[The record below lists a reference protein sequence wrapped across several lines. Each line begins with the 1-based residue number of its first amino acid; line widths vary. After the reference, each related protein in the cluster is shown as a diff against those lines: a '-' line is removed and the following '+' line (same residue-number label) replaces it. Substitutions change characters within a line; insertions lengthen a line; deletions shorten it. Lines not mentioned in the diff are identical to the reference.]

1 MLTNNGQLK
10 IDQADSLKTESVCQD
25 LILKPKIEP
34 AHVFSQK
41 DNPRLVLANTSG
53 RVAVVI
59 EFPSFYSGQLMW
71 FTPDKVAHA

>member
-1 MLTNNGQLK
+1 MRPAQRYLRRLRSFRPYDK
-10 IDQADSLKTESVCQD
+10 VE
-25 LILKPKIEP
+25 ILDGTDKSG
-34 AHVFSQK
+34 HVFSQK